1 MKNKEQPTNHGRFRR
16 SSTPVL
22 QKQLRNCLPKAP
34 ESVINSSFEQLVIE
48 NTKIV
53 GPIVHILL

>member
-22 QKQLRNCLPKAP
+22 QKQLRNSLPKAL
-34 ESVINSSFEQLVIE
+34 ENVINSSFEQLVIE
-48 NTKIV
+48 NTKLV
-53 GPIVHILL
+53 